1 MNKRS
6 PIGFSS
12 SLRDATS
19 RTITKKP
26 RLPPTKKSSTS
37 SQQQPSDV
45 SEKEA
50 IIYPR
55 KSLKYSGPVVLVPV
69 EEFEPETTTSSDPI
83 PEFKAGTETKP
94 VPLSVP
100 VRVPVPVPVRVPVP
114 IPTPVNSTSQA
125 ANASSHETTTSDTK
139 RSEKTENNA
148 QSESTKGKLVSTN
161 KKSSS
166 IPKTEGMKNT
176 SEMKIS
182 KLAKADIDF
191 IDVDVPKFN
200 FRSSGKLTNSNN
212 HRSSDY
218 NMRSKR
224 GDRIISGYEGCYSDI
239 GKDNI
244 FEYMNYTA
252 GVTIDGM
259 KIVKRDNLFP
269 SCFGVTS
276 DQAQCTFAVYLRKS
290 HQGIGL
296 KLKNVEGK
304 VVIRGFA
311 ANYNELQADIN
322 NDLQINDIIL
332 SVDHRDV
339 ESAGFDKIITE
350 LRWSSRDQQRLEEIM
365 KERKKFKDDIY
376 TGPMGRDSSALLGI
390 TGNKNLDH
398 GEVFTCLQIARVL
411 SDFDEDNNYN
421 IDNEDDDEWR

>member
-1 MNKRS
+1 MNRMNKRS

-12 SLRDATS
+12 SLRDAAS
-19 RTITKKP
+19 RTTTKKP
-26 RLPPTKKSSTS
+26 RLPPTNKSTTS
-37 SQQQPSDV
+37 SQQRLSDAP
-45 SEKEA
+45 EKEA
-50 IIYPR
+50 TIYPR
-55 KSLKYSGPVVLVPV
+55 KSLKYSGPVILVPL
-69 EEFEPETTTSSDPI
+69 EECNPEFTTLSDPI
-83 PEFKAGTETKP
+83 EEIKAGTETK
-94 VPLSVP
+94 
-100 VRVPVPVPVRVPVP
+100 PVPVRVPVP
-114 IPTPVNSTSQA
+114 IPTPVNSTSHS
-125 ANASSHETTTSDTK
+125 ANAPSHQATTSATK
-139 RSEKTENNA
+139 RSEKTENSA
-148 QSESTKGKLVSTN
+148 QSESTKGILASTN
-161 KKSSS
+161 KKTSSV
-166 IPKTEGMKNT
+166 PKTDGTKNT
-176 SEMKIS
+176 SEMKVS
-182 KLAKADIDF
+182 KRAKADIDF

-200 FRSSGKLTNSNN
+200 FRSSGKLTNNN
-212 HRSSDY
+212 NNRSSSDY
-218 NMRSKR
+218 NMRNRR
-224 GDRIISGYEGCYSDI
+224 GDRVISGHEGCYSGI
-239 GKDNI
+239 GSENS
-244 FEYMNYTA
+244 FEFMNYTA
-252 GVTIDGM
+252 GVTVDGM

-311 ANYNELQADIN
+311 ANYDELQADIN
-322 NDLQINDIIL
+322 NDLQVNDIIL